1 MSYWR
6 KLFVIVLLILSLPV
20 QAFAAVSLKCESSH
34 IRSEVA
40 PMQHAEMDAP
50 AHDHHM
56 HELTM
61 ADGGDHDDHGH
72 QHRGAHHAHSCGT
85 CASCCLGVGLLALP
99 AVAAPAGIAHFAVPL
114 PPSVHVASFLTS
126 GIERPPRISLV

>member
-1 MSYWR
+1 MPLFPRDGRIRTDSSLTAPPNCVLDSISMSYWR
-6 KLFVIVLLILSLPV
+6 KLFVIVLLMLSLPV

-72 QHRGAHHAHSCGT
+72 QHRGAPHAHSCGT
-85 CASCCLGVGLLALP
+85 CASCCT
-99 AVAAPAGIAHFAVPL
+99 
-114 PPSVHVASFLTS
+114 AS
-126 GIERPPRISLV
+126 